1 MENLTELRAIKL
13 THLEELKEL
22 SYRAFY
28 WTSHDPE
35 GRGLRTLIDCDK
47 ELTEDLATIP
57 ENERDLFKT
66 KYKEKLSSWLQACSR
81 CASSFITGGAG
92 FDTRK
97 AEKANNSER
106 NKYDEFREWREWQFK
121 QIAKRQELAKSP
133 EERNSE
139 LIDQITKDIILT
151 FKEGNGSY
159 FYSLLYQ
166 RVEKYAYK
174 GMVDVIKAA
183 VAEVVKQNDIYNRI
197 TPRHK
202 FFRLIELVEKHAS
215 KIEAT
220 KETPNKE
227 EAIEGV
233 KIIQNTDLDRLQ
245 LLFEGKP
252 AQEIISILKKN
263 GFRWSPTNKAWQRQ
277 LTPNAICASNKII
290 KEIQNK
296 N

>member
-1 MENLTELRAIKL
+1 MENITELRAIKL
-13 THLEELKEL
+13 THLEELIEL

-35 GRGLRTLIDCDK
+35 GRGLRTLIDYDK
-47 ELTEDLATIP
+47 ELTEDLEKIP
-57 ENERDLFKT
+57 ENERDY
-66 KYKEKLSSWLQACSR
+66 YKGQYKVKLSSWLQACSR

-92 FDTRK
+92 FNTSK
-97 AEKANNSER
+97 AENANNSER
-106 NKYDEFREWREWQFK
+106 NKYDEFRNWREWQFK

-133 EERNSE
+133 EERDKE

-159 FYSLLYQ
+159 FYNLLYQ

-174 GMVDVIKAA
+174 GMVDVIKP
-183 VAEVVKQNDIYNRI
+183 VVEEVIKQNDIYNRI

-202 FFRLIELVEKHAS
+202 FFRLVELAEKHAS

-227 EAIEGV
+227 EEIEGV
-233 KIIQNTDLDRLQ
+233 KVIHNRDLDRLQ

-252 AQEIISILKKN
+252 APEIISILKKN
-263 GFRWSPTNKAWQRQ
+263 AFRWSPSNKAWQRQ
-277 LTPNAICASNKII
+277 LTPNAIYAANKVI
-290 KEIQNK
+290 EAL
-296 N
+296 

>member
-47 ELTEDLATIP
+47 ELTEDLEKIP
-57 ENERDLFKT
+57 ENERDY
-66 KYKEKLSSWLQACSR
+66 YKGQYKVKLSSWLQACSR
-81 CASSFITGGAG
+81 CASSFITGGSG
-92 FDTRK
+92 FNTSK
-97 AEKANNSER
+97 AEIANNSER
-106 NKYDEFREWREWQFK
+106 NRYDEFRNWREWQFK

-133 EERNSE
+133 EQRDKE

-159 FYSLLYQ
+159 FYNLLYQ

-174 GMVDVIKAA
+174 GMVDVIKVA

-197 TPRHK
+197 TPHHK
-202 FFRLIELVEKHAS
+202 FFRLVELAEKHAT
-215 KIEAT
+215 KIEEA
-220 KETPNKE
+220 KAADNKE
-227 EAIEGV
+227 ETVKGV
-233 KIIQNTDLDRLQ
+233 KCIRNTDIDRLQ
-245 LLFEGKP
+245 LIFDGKP
-252 AQEIISILKKN
+252 AQEIINLLKKN
-263 GFRWSPTNKAWQRQ
+263 AFRWSPSQGAWQRQ
-277 LTPNAICASNKII
+277 LTPNAIYAANKVI
-290 KEIQNK
+290 EAL
-296 N
+296 

>member
-35 GRGLRTLIDCDK
+35 GRGLRTLIDFDN
-47 ELTEDLATIP
+47 ELTQDLATIP

-92 FDTRK
+92 FNTRK
-97 AEKANNSER
+97 AEIANLSER
-106 NKYDEFREWREWQFK
+106 KRYDEFREWREWQFI
-121 QIAKRQELAKSP
+121 QIAKLQEMAKSP

-183 VAEVVKQNDIYNRI
+183 VVEVIKQNNIYNRI

-202 FFRLIELVEKHAS
+202 FFKLVELAEKHAS

-227 EAIEGV
+227 EEIEGV
-233 KIIQNTDLDRLQ
+233 KVIHNTDLDRLQ
-245 LLFEGKP
+245 LLFDGKP
-252 AQEIISILKKN
+252 TPEIITLLKKN
-263 GFRWSPTNKAWQRQ
+263 AFRWSPSNKAWQRQ
-277 LTPNAICASNKII
+277 LTPNAIYAANKVI
-290 KEIQNK
+290 EAL
-296 N
+296 

>member
-35 GRGLRTLIDCDK
+35 GRGLRTLINFDN
-47 ELTEDLATIP
+47 ELTQDLEKIP
-57 ENERDLFKT
+57 ENEADYFKA
-66 KYKEKLSSWLQACSR
+66 KYIAYLHTWLCACSR

-92 FDTRK
+92 FNTRK
-97 AEKANNSER
+97 AEIANNSER
-106 NKYDEFREWREWQFK
+106 NRYDDFREWREWQFK

-197 TPRHK
+197 TQRHK
-202 FFRLIELVEKHAS
+202 FFKLVELAEKHAS

-220 KETPNKE
+220 KETLNKE
-227 EAIEGV
+227 EEIEGV
-233 KIIQNTDLDRLQ
+233 KVIHNTDLDRLQ
-245 LLFEGKP
+245 LIFEGKP
-252 AQEIISILKKN
+252 AQDIITLLKKN
-263 GFRWSPTNKAWQRQ
+263 AFRWSPSNKAWQRQ
-277 LTPNAICASNKII
+277 LTPNAIYAANKVI
-290 KEIQNK
+290 EAL
-296 N
+296 

>member
-1 MENLTELRAIKL
+1 MENLTELRATEL

-57 ENERDLFKT
+57 ENEKDLFKT
-66 KYKEKLSSWLQACSR
+66 KYKEKLSSWLQASSR

-92 FDTRK
+92 FNVRK
-97 AEKANNSER
+97 AENANNHER
-106 NKYDEFREWREWQFK
+106 KVYEDFRNWREWQFK
-121 QIAKRQELAKSP
+121 QIAKRQEIAKSP
-133 EERNSE
+133 EQRDKE

-159 FYSLLYQ
+159 FYNLLYQ

-174 GMVDVIKAA
+174 GMVDVIKPA
-183 VAEVVKQNDIYNRI
+183 VEEVVKQNDIYNRI

-202 FFRLIELVEKHAS
+202 FFRLVKLAEKHAT
-215 KIEAT
+215 KIEEA
-220 KETPNKE
+220 KASDNKE
-227 EAIEGV
+227 EEIKGV
-233 KIIQNTDLDRLQ
+233 KCVHNTDIDRLQ
-245 LLFEGKP
+245 LIFDGKP
-252 AQEIISILKKN
+252 AQETINLLKKN
-263 GFRWSPTNKAWQRQ
+263 AFRWSPSNKAWQRQ
-277 LTPNAICASNKII
+277 LTGNAIWGAKRVLESL
-290 KEIQNK
+290 
-296 N
+296 